1 MSPVDQEDDADDPQ
15 RDSFNDAEAL
25 RDIVIQHV
33 AHAIHPL
40 TEHLYQLDMSVNFAQ
55 QALRQL
61 NGDVTE
67 VKSGLGTTNRCLE
80 LLREGLGK
88 QGEKA
93 WLLER
98 SMEQQADKN
107 ARTEARL
114 DGTSDSVRGL
124 QSRLREADARAMQLQ
139 ANLEE
144 RNDAA
149 VRLLRLS
156 FEEVKD
162 QMEGQCLQLKQYRC
176 DLDSLQCQMER
187 VSRQYS
193 RELRAPEHGCDRSKG
208 SGKQHLIDGS
218 PAHDMTPG
226 KWGMEMLIDNGQ
238 ERCDSRMSQLPGNSS
253 VDRTMPANMTVVTR
267 RSGPKGD
274 ARPQM
279 ADGQLPP
286 VSRAELPSLVKPPV
300 AVRPPEAMI
309 APRLRFAQTLAA
321 HDRGDPC
328 DLH

>member
-1 MSPVDQEDDADDPQ
+1 MSPVDRDDDADDLQ
-15 RDSFNDAEAL
+15 RDSITDAEAL

-55 QALRQL
+55 QAVRQL
-61 NGDVTE
+61 NGDVVE
-67 VKSGLGTTNRCLE
+67 VKSGLTTTNRCLE

-98 SMEQQADKN
+98 SIEQQADKN

-162 QMEGQCLQLKQYRC
+162 RVEGACLQLKQNRC
-176 DLDSLQCQMER
+176 DLDSLQSQMER
-187 VSRQYS
+187 MSRQYS
-193 RELRAPEHGCDRSKG
+193 REHAPHGCDRSKG
-208 SGKQHLIDGS
+208 SGKPHLIDGS
-218 PAHDMTPG
+218 PAHDIAPG
-226 KWGMEMLIDNGQ
+226 KWGMEMLIDNAQ

-253 VDRTMPANMTVVTR
+253 VVTR

-274 ARPQM
+274 NRPSM

-286 VSRAELPSLVKPPV
+286 GSRAELPSLVKPPV

-309 APRLRFAQTLAA
+309 APRLRFAQTLANQ
-321 HDRGDPC
+321 DRGDPC